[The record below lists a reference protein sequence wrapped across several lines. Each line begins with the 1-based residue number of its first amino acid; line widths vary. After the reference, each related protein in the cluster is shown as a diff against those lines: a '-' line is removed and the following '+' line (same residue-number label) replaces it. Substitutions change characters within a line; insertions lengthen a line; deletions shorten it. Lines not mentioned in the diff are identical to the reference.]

1 MGPKNLAVLTGD
13 RINEAFFSFFFFYN
27 KMYDRLDGRPINSTR
42 NNEVTVL
49 PEAGVRR
56 GSTCC
61 ISKFMQVSL

>member
-1 MGPKNLAVLTGD
+1 MGQKNLAVLTGD
-13 RINEAFFSFFFFYN
+13 RINEPFFSFFFYN
-27 KMYDRLDGRPINSTR
+27 KMYDRLAGRPKNSTR

-61 ISKFMQVSL
+61 ISKFKQVSL